1 MIVTLKTAPVLEP
14 ITLNDLKE
22 HLHLDSGTFDGNLD
36 LDQSLSYGSHAIANN
51 YTTHVGTGI
60 DVLGREA
67 VAVLH
72 CGTNGAGGTNDTRI
86 EESDDNTTFTP
97 WTGGAFAQVTTD
109 GAGATEPD
117 NADYKLPYTGTKQYI
132 RTASKVLVAPCEFGT
147 SILVNEATTAEDSAL
162 ERLRKAARRKVEGH
176 TSRGLLTQTWD
187 YYLQKWPDKDFIRL
201 PFGNLQNGAGT
212 APVVSWKDTDG
223 TETTLT
229 VTTDYLVETN
239 GQDCGRIVL
248 PYGGSW
254 PSGTLYPSNPI
265 KIEFFCGWTAAADVP
280 EDIVSA
286 VLLMAEKL
294 YFRGER
300 EEKLKKAINS
310 LLDDYRIPWEF
321 E

>member
-97 WTGGAFAQVTTD
+97 WTGGAFAQVTT
-109 GAGATEPD
+109 AND

-132 RTASKVLVAPCEFGT
+132 RTASKVLVAACDFGT
-147 SILVNEATTAEDSAL
+147 SILVNEATTAEDSGL
-162 ERLRKAARRKVEGH
+162 ERLRKAARRKVEGI
-176 TSRGLLTQTWD
+176 TGRGLLTQTWD
-187 YYLQKWPDKDFIRL
+187 YYLRVWPDRDFIRI
-201 PFGNLQNGAGT
+201 PFGNLQNGSGV

-239 GQDCGRIVL
+239 GQDCGRVVL
-248 PYGGSW
+248 PYGVSW

-265 KIEFFCGWTAAADVP
+265 KIEFFCGWTAAAEVP
-280 EDIVSA
+280 EDIVAA

-300 EEKLKKAINS
+300 EEKLQRAINS
-310 LLDDYRIPWEF
+310 LLADYRIPWEF

>member
-1 MIVTLKTAPVLEP
+1 
-14 ITLNDLKE
+14 
-22 HLHLDSGTFDGNLD
+22 
-36 LDQSLSYGSHAIANN
+36 
-51 YTTHVGTGI
+51 
-60 DVLGREA
+60 
-67 VAVLH
+67 
-72 CGTNGAGGTNDTRI
+72 
-86 EESDDNTTFTP
+86 
-97 WTGGAFAQVTTD
+97 
-109 GAGATEPD
+109 
-117 NADYKLPYTGTKQYI
+117 
-132 RTASKVLVAPCEFGT
+132 
-147 SILVNEATTAEDSAL
+147 VNEATTAEDTAL
-162 ERLRKAARRKVEGH
+162 ERLRKAARRKVEGL
-176 TSRGLLTQTWD
+176 TGRALLTQTWD
-187 YYLQKWPDKDFIRL
+187 YYLQKWPNRDFIRL
-201 PFGNLQNGAGT
+201 PFGSLQNGVGT